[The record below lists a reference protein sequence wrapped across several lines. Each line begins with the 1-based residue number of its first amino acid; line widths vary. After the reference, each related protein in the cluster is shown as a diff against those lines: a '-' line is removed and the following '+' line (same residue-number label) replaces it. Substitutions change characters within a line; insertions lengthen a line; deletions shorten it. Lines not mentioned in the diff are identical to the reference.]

1 MKKQL
6 AYVVATGL
14 AAVVWSAGAAANL
27 VSNGSFE
34 TPVISN
40 GSPGVQTVSANGTAI
55 TGWTVG
61 ASNSVDIV
69 RQSSSGPGAWAN
81 AGNQAIDMSGSG
93 SFGPADLFQ
102 TITTTVGQNYLLSLW
117 TTSNDFG
124 TGNPSS
130 YTNGQNDALSVKW
143 GNSLLNI
150 AGDETFDAP
159 KQGTWAQYQFTV
171 TGTGSDV
178 LTFKGLVTTASGA
191 LVDNVSLTAVPLP
204 PAIILFGSVL
214 FGFATMARKRR
225 VGEGALAA

>member
-6 AYVVATGL
+6 AYAVATGL

-40 GSPGVQTVSANGTAI
+40 GSPGVQTVFANGTAI

-69 RQSSSGPGAWAN
+69 RQSSSGPGAWAY
-81 AGNQAIDMSGSG
+81 AGNQAVDMSGNSG
-93 SFGPADLFQ
+93 PSDLFQ
-102 TITTTVGQNYLLSLW
+102 AITTVASQQYLLSFW

-124 TGNPSS
+124 NGNPNS
-130 YTNGQNDALSVKW
+130 YTTGQADALSVKW
-143 GNSLLNI
+143 GNSLLDI
-150 AGDETFDAP
+150 AGDTTFNAP
-159 KQGTWAQYQFTV
+159 QQGTWAQYQFTV

-178 LTFKGLVTTASGA
+178 LTFMGLVTSASGA
-191 LVDNVSLTAVPLP
+191 LVDNVVDNRL
-204 PAIILFGSVL
+204 
-214 FGFATMARKRR
+214 
-225 VGEGALAA
+225 